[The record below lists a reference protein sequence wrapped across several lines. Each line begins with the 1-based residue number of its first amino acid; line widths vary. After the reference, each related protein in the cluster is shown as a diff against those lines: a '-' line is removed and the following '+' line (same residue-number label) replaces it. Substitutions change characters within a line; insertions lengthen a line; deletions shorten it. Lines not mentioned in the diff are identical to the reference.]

1 MAPKKKKQSKEPGGS
16 EKDMEKRAERET
28 QLQRQLE
35 SLTETRNNLRR
46 TVQQLRSDNVL
57 LRNEV
62 DRIRME
68 TEEFKT
74 YMSKLMQKRHNESV
88 ALSDLRQQ
96 KLEEL
101 NKRREEMVEK
111 HSEQVNAL
119 KNKILEKENELAQLK
134 LESAEL
140 GDMKSLRQQQ
150 LDRIA
155 ELEQEVVSEHCHYS
169 ELLNAQKANS
179 FREKE
184 RHKAASKVTVREF
197 ALKATKEASVSLLS
211 HMQQESEESHRLH
224 EELQQLIQRAQTLRC
239 HHQLLQKQRR
249 QLLMEKKFGQELQ
262 CLRISKAQGASAQ
275 ESLIKTDS
283 SLDNK

>member
-16 EKDMEKRAERET
+16 EKEKDMEKRAEREAQLQT
-28 QLQRQLE
+28 QLD

-57 LRNEV
+57 LRIEV
-62 DRIRME
+62 DQIRME

-101 NKRREEMVEK
+101 NKMREEMVEK
-111 HSEQVNAL
+111 HNEQVNAL
-119 KNKILEKENELAQLK
+119 KKKILEKENELGQLK

-140 GDMKSLRQQQ
+140 GDIKSLRQQQ

-155 ELEQEVVSEHCHYS
+155 ELEQEVVSEHCRYS
-169 ELLNAQKANS
+169 EILNALKANS
-179 FREKE
+179 FRKKE
-184 RHKAASKVTVREF
+184 QHKAASKVTVREF
-197 ALKATKEASVSLLS
+197 ALKATREASVSLLS
-211 HMQQESEESHRLH
+211 HMQQESEENLRLD
-224 EELQQLIQRAQTLRC
+224 EELQQLKQRAQILCR
-239 HHQLLQKQRR
+239 HHHLLQKQRR

-262 CLRISKAQGASAQ
+262 CLRISKAEGASAQ
-275 ESLIKTDS
+275 E
-283 SLDNK
+283 